1 MSDLESKDPLTPI
14 SDAPARSEEVIR
26 RVLQLES
33 ERLYQDRPHVIEDI
47 ELIVKQAIPER
58 NE

>member
-1 MSDLESKDPLTPI
+1 MNERTPKDPLSPI
-14 SDAPARSEEVIR
+14 SDAPPHIEEIIR

-47 ELIVKQAIPER
+47 ELIVKKAVPEKPR
-58 NE
+58 